1 MASLSSLIVQRE
13 LATMRQVEEALA
25 RQVIY
30 GGDLA
35 TNLLEVARVD
45 EALLTKLIAES
56 MGLAPAP
63 SGELPSPP
71 DRVRALV
78 PFEIATQ
85 RSALPLTIE
94 GSKLVLVV
102 AEPLP
107 PDVQEQLAFALG
119 MAIESRAAPIVR
131 VREAIA
137 RVYGAP
143 LERRMQRLVM
153 RLAGMPSSSGSMP
166 PPLGSVPAVPEPP
179 RPPSAPP
186 VRGTPAFGIPA
197 VTPGLAGTPSMQPR
211 RSTAIGIGVTH
222 PPEAFKPMGSIPAIT
237 APPDSRPPST
247 PMVAERRGGLLQRE
261 VAPGARTS
269 RRRRG
274 PLTLDAA
281 KHEAGEA
288 EDRDALLDLFF
299 DFSRQYF
306 DYTVL
311 LLVHG
316 DIAEG
321 RDAFGVGASRERV
334 LGIGVPLDMPS
345 LLANA
350 REKRVP
356 LVAKPGADG
365 LDAVL
370 LADLHR
376 ARDAEMAVI
385 PLVVRTRAVALL
397 LGDCGDGGVD
407 RNSVQQIGSFA
418 AVVGKSFE
426 RIIVRRKLEG
436 FIAGAPATG
445 VGKVDA
451 ALVSGKRPSA
461 APSPSLG
468 SAPAAGPVDASAAA
482 APESG
487 RALSAQPPPPAN
499 LTVVRRIGGPPI
511 PREDPG
517 APLEDITTGEIS
529 IVEPDL
535 PAHREPVASTPQL
548 EVSTVTDGDML
559 EELWEGDESPEGPPP
574 SSAVAVPPHL
584 PPSSRSLPP
593 DQLPTVIVDLD
604 GEISAL
610 VDRALTGE
618 GDEAAEGELLR
629 QGERAMRIVMARF
642 PGPVAVDRT
651 KLATSVNPPR
661 PSECGPLLRLVAR
674 ERKVALPFVLSR
686 LEHPDPEV
694 RGWATYLLSELP
706 YAEAIAPLLLR
717 LRDEDAPIRAAA
729 AHSLAG
735 VARMYPDEVRDA
747 VVALAGV
754 VDLED
759 RAAAMRVMGELRDP
773 ALVPELVRALADGN
787 QRVVEQAHQAL
798 VQVSRQDFGTDA
810 RPWLRWWEQN
820 APRHRVEWLTDAL
833 THEVMEI
840 RRAAGEELR
849 VISKEY
855 FGYASDLPPRDRE
868 RAQQRYRDWWI
879 TEGRARF
886 RRS

>member
-1 MASLSSLIVQRE
+1 
-13 LATMRQVEEALA
+13 
-25 RQVIY
+25 
-30 GGDLA
+30 
-35 TNLLEVARVD
+35 
-45 EALLTKLIAES
+45 
-56 MGLAPAP
+56 
-63 SGELPSPP
+63 
-71 DRVRALV
+71 
-78 PFEIATQ
+78 
-85 RSALPLTIE
+85 
-94 GSKLVLVV
+94 
-102 AEPLP
+102 
-107 PDVQEQLAFALG
+107 
-119 MAIESRAAPIVR
+119 
-131 VREAIA
+131 
-137 RVYGAP
+137 
-143 LERRMQRLVM
+143 M
-153 RLAGMPSSSGSMP
+153 RLSGMPSSSGSMP
-166 PPLGSVPAVPEPP
+166 PPLGAAPAVPEPP

-197 VTPGLAGTPSMQPR
+197 VTPGSTAGPNYEPRRTTAAGIGLTYPPQTPS
-211 RSTAIGIGVTH
+211 SHA
-222 PPEAFKPMGSIPAIT
+222 GSIPATT
-237 APPDSRPPST
+237 AGPDSEPPST

-261 VAPGARTS
+261 VAPGPRTS

-288 EDRDALLDLFF
+288 ADRDALLDLFF
-299 DFSRQYF
+299 DFSRQFF

-345 LLANA
+345 LLSNA

-356 LVAKPGADG
+356 LVARPGADG

-407 RNSVQQIGSFA
+407 RNSVQQIAGFA
-418 AVVGKSFE
+418 AVVGKAFE

-436 FIAGAPATG
+436 FIAGAPASNI
-445 VGKVDA
+445 GKVDSA
-451 ALVSGKRPSA
+451 MVAGKRASAPPAAAVASGGRAPSA
-461 APSPSLG
+461 PP
-468 SAPAAGPVDASAAA
+468 
-482 APESG
+482 PESG
-487 RALSAQPPPPAN
+487 RSSSAQPPPPAN
-499 LTVVRRIGGPPI
+499 LTVVRRIAGPPI
-511 PREDPG
+511 PREEPG
-517 APLEDITTGEIS
+517 AAAPREVEEDITTGEIV

-535 PAHREPVASTPQL
+535 PARRERLASAPQL
-548 EVSTVTDGDML
+548 EVSAVADDGDVL
-559 EELWEGDESPEGPPP
+559 EALWAGDEAPEGPPP

-584 PPSSRSLPP
+584 PPLSRSLPP

-610 VDRALTGE
+610 VDRALTGD

-642 PGPVAVDRT
+642 PGPVNVDRT

-706 YAEAIAPLLLR
+706 YAEAIAPLLLK
-717 LRDEDAPIRAAA
+717 LRDEDAPIRASA

-787 QRVVEQAHQAL
+787 ERVVEQAHQAL
-798 VQVSRQDFGTDA
+798 VQVSRQDFGIDA

-820 APRHRVEWLTDAL
+820 APRHRVEWLIDAL
-833 THEVMEI
+833 THDATEI

-868 RAQQRYRDWWI
+868 RAQQRYRDWWV